1 MGRSSPGGCPAASE
15 KWRPLRRYRRRG
27 QGAGD
32 PEAMHEKVFA
42 PFFRLEASRNRETGG
57 VGLGL
62 AIART
67 IVRYH
72 GRDIAFSQGDPGFRV
87 TIDLPKKV

>member
-1 MGRSSPGGCPAASE
+1 MDVQRRVKNGDRSVDIVVEDKGPGI
-15 KWRPLRRYRRRG
+15 
-27 QGAGD
+27 

-42 PFFRLEASRNRETGG
+42 PFFRLEASRNRQTGG